1 MTTPK
6 ATAKASLKRKN
17 QDQCKPD
24 ATMTSKP
31 KNQRTNPDNV
41 GGKKRPADE
50 CSLGMDAA
58 GPDDMKVSMDADDDL
73 PEADRVTM
81 DFFEKKFAGLK
92 YLEPPLSD
100 SAFKQYLQ
108 DVSTQLT
115 QMNVEIRT
123 KRRSCLRR
131 SGRENDPLHKALVAF
146 SENVASFH
154 QLVKCYLGKTSS
166 SFFLGLGTIQT

>member
-1 MTTPK
+1 MTASAPKATAK

-17 QDQCKPD
+17 HGQDPSKPD
-24 ATMTSKP
+24 A
-31 KNQRTNPDNV
+31 KNQRTNPDNM
-41 GGKKRPADE
+41 GGKKRTADD

-115 QMNVEIRT
+115 QMNIELRT

-166 SFFLGLGTIQT
+166 SFFWAWNN